1 MAENNESKM
10 ICQKWNKPVAEATCN
25 ICKNQCDLSIAN
37 PDNFIAK
44 KLIVDMEKVKVNRLR
59 LQLYNK
65 SNIESTRLAPEPE
78 PKPGPDIGP
87 EQETDD
93 EDFDLEF
100 NNIDFIKE
108 EIEDT
113 FKERADS
120 IIDSL
125 GLAHMKNNKKEK
137 EET

>member
-1 MAENNESKM
+1 MAKSNESEI
-10 ICQKWNKPVAEATCN
+10 ICQKWNKSIAEATCN
-25 ICKNQCDLSIAN
+25 ICKDQCDLSIAD

-44 KLIVDMEKVKVNRLR
+44 KLIVDLEKVKVNRLSLNLSDR
-59 LQLYNK
+59 

-78 PKPGPDIGP
+78 PQPRPDIGP

-100 NNIDFIKE
+100 ENIDFIKE

-120 IIDSL
+120 IIDYL
-125 GLAHMKNNKKEK
+125 GLAHLKNNK
-137 EET
+137 